1 MTPKQRTFLA
11 GLTARFAAR
20 GGLRDPAEAF
30 RCTIVPNWSDLLAR
44 SRTAVADEL
53 ASLSSTRRA
62 WLEVFEQEPSLLG
75 PLGRGRDENLHSS
88 ALAWL
93 LGREDAT
100 GTALRG
106 AWLRLLGVDV
116 PVDGWRVGRE
126 VAVANGCRIDLH
138 IDVPRVWTC
147 FVEAKV
153 DAGERERQ
161 LLDYAAAL
169 EARAQHD
176 PVAPSLV
183 FLTLDGRAPA
193 DAVDAVRIRYEDVL
207 VAFLPA
213 TTQPTATARFLRLWL
228 ASVAR
233 DLYAAAG
240 EGPVDAW
247 KPQHRSKTLGL
258 LHRADVGDT

>member
-1 MTPKQRTFLA
+1 MTPEQRTFLD
-11 GLTARFAAR
+11 GLAARFAAR
-20 GGLRDPAEAF
+20 GGPPDPAEAF
-30 RCTIVPNWSDLLAR
+30 RRTIIPRWSDLLAR

-53 ASLSSTRRA
+53 ASLSPTRRA
-62 WLEVFEQEPSLLG
+62 WLDVFEHEPSLLG

-93 LGREDAT
+93 LGREDPT
-100 GTALRG
+100 GTSLRA
-106 AWLRLLGVDV
+106 AWLRLLGVDA
-116 PVDGWRVGRE
+116 PVEGWRVARE
-126 VAVANGCRIDLH
+126 VTVANGCRVDLH
-138 IDVPRVWTC
+138 LDVPRVWTC

-161 LLDYAAAL
+161 LVDYAAAL
-169 EARAQHD
+169 DARAQHD
-176 PVAPSLV
+176 AVATSLV

-193 DAVDAVRIRYEDVL
+193 DAVDAVRVRYEDVL

-213 TTQPTATARFLRLWL
+213 TSQPTATARFLRLWL

-258 LHRADVGDT
+258 LHRADLGDT